1 MNHLFTTF
9 FDAGEHRET
18 LILKKLRFY
27 VLLGIKFPSEVRVTL
42 EEFTPQGCASF
53 PVGRRSVGAARQ
65 QPPNLAHPQ
74 NHWFA

>member
-42 EEFTPQGCASF
+42 EEFTPQDVLLSLWAGGLWVQHGSD
-53 PVGRRSVGAARQ
+53 
-65 QPPNLAHPQ
+65 PQ
-74 NHWFA
+74 T